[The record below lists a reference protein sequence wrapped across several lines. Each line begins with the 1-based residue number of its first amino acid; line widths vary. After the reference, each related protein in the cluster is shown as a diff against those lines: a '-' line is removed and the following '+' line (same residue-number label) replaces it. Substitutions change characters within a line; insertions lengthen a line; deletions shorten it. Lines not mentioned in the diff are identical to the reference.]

1 MATTSNKQ
9 NKRAVSIMYKSIDA
23 APKITINGIQTE
35 DDKPYQMDSHS
46 TAQNRY
52 KVKTKKF
59 QSLTTQ
65 LTPLNRNT
73 EYSGI
78 RGTLAELL

>member
-1 MATTSNKQ
+1 
-9 NKRAVSIMYKSIDA
+9 MYKSIDA

-35 DDKPYQMDSHS
+35 DDKPYQMDGHS

-59 QSLTTQ
+59 PSLTTQ
-65 LTPLNRNT
+65 LMPLNRNT
-73 EYSGI
+73 EQSGI